1 MPLFLLIL
9 IIVIIVYV
17 FRSRKRK
24 KQNARILANPSQT
37 IARTTGYRRADKYG
51 GIWIKYEFNANDV
64 LYWSEK
70 KLYGTRAFNYLKEF
84 TFPVIYCKTD
94 PLMNRLLI
102 IESDFKLFHLQQP
115 ENLKMYNKKLW

>member
-9 IIVIIVYV
+9 VIVIIVYA

-24 KQNARILANPSQT
+24 KQNAIILADPSQT
-37 IARTTGYRRADKYG
+37 VARTSGYRRADRYG
-51 GIWIKYEFNANDV
+51 GIWIRYEFTADHV

-70 KLYGTRAFNYLKEF
+70 KLHGTMAFNYLKEF

-94 PLMNRLLI
+94 PRMNMLLI
-102 IESDFKLFHLQQP
+102 IETDFKLFHLQQP
-115 ENLKMYNKKLW
+115 EHLKMFNKKLW